1 MAASDGKRGFPL
13 SNERVRRILN
23 YKKPT
28 FWVILG
34 CVVCC
39 AAFAVFFLT
48 SPASEDDPRES
59 FGTKLSAL
67 SEEECIAFVQECGI
81 GLPPGVTEEN
91 LGSYLQSMFAN
102 IEAYPYITIV
112 GAENVVAYNEQLR
125 LAVIRHEGIPWLPTG
140 VYVFDENLYTTPVS
154 SYIPFDGT
162 GLLYCVG
169 EDFFVTADEKTHE
182 VRSAASFLFW
192 KVREWADEEYHLPPE
207 IDLNKYST
215 RLMFTGEGMEPN
227 TALYLMDGEVWLVKG
242 RDRDGPIPVWSIYK
256 LKLTDLPLDDFAPE
270 S

>member
-1 MAASDGKRGFPL
+1 MAASNGKRGFSL
-13 SNERVRRILN
+13 SNERVSRILD
-23 YKKPT
+23 YKKLA
-28 FWVILG
+28 FWMILASLL
-34 CVVCC
+34 CC

-48 SPASEDDPRES
+48 SPASEDDPQGS
-59 FGTKLSAL
+59 FSTKLSAL
-67 SEEECIAFVQECGI
+67 SEEECVAFVQECGI

-91 LGSYLQSMFAN
+91 LGSYLQSIIAN

-112 GAENVVAYNEQLR
+112 GTEDVVAYTEQLR

-140 VYVFDENLYTTPVS
+140 VYAFDENLYTTPVS

-182 VRSAASFLFW
+182 VRSAASFPFW
-192 KVREWADEEYHLPPE
+192 KVRERAVEEYHLPPE

-215 RLMFTGEGMEPN
+215 RLMFTGEGMELN

-242 RDRDGPIPVWSIYK
+242 GDSYDPIPVWSIYK